1 MIKLDIP
8 YLSQHENKVS
18 NGGSL
23 ACVAMAAGVGL
34 DAVLARLGR
43 PGAERNKPVLF
54 ADLIRILRSYGINS
68 EYKRPLYLPQIKSYL
83 AEGMP
88 VILLA
93 NIEQAVEKPGPF
105 STGQFILAVGYNN
118 IGLYVHNS
126 SWTGNVGT
134 YLWLPDAL
142 VDTAMRQPGW
152 GNIPFQGLL
161 IQQAYPFLA
170 GTEPSL
176 PRTVRPPERWRG
188 CWPT

>member
-1 MIKLDIP
+1 
-8 YLSQHENKVS
+8 
-18 NGGSL
+18 
-23 ACVAMAAGVGL
+23 MAASVGL

-54 ADLIRILRSYGINS
+54 ADLIQILRSYGMKS

-93 NIEQAVEKPGPF
+93 NIEPAVEKPGPF
-105 STGQFILAVGYNN
+105 SHDHFILAVGYNN
-118 IGLYVHNS
+118 CGLYVHNS
-126 SWTGNVGT
+126 NWPSNFGA
-134 YLWLPDAL
+134 YLWLPDEL
-142 VDTAMRQPGW
+142 VDAAMRQPGW

-161 IQQAYPFLA
+161 IQQEYPFLA
-170 GTEPSL
+170 GVETSL
-176 PRTVRPPERWRG
+176 PPMTSPPESWRG